1 MSDLNKS
8 LEADIACWDQLTT
21 TDSAD
26 PFAAD
31 FPPHRRTGSPGDR
44 ATDQWLV
51 AELSSLGLSPTI
63 SEYPF
68 NQLNV
73 RSSWI
78 EVGTVRI
85 PAVPMYDTADMQ
97 VDFSARAGKDLL
109 ILPCAPQDHH
119 PSTSAV
125 LRARSQSHV
134 KAIIAM
140 SSAETVAPGL
150 ALVNSESF
158 TKPVHLPV
166 LQVGSENSHM
176 LNSALEKQAPIRCHL
191 HIEREQTVA
200 TNVEVRIAGE
210 KPDYAP
216 WIVMTPKSS
225 WWTST
230 AERIG
235 GIVVWLAL
243 ARAFSQRS
251 PQHPV
256 IFTANSGHELSHLG
270 MQHFLKTNAD
280 WVAGAAGWLH
290 LGANFAARGGRAQLQ
305 ASAQADLDALV
316 RALAENGIHNC
327 TQTPIG
333 NRPFGE
339 ARNVHDQAGRY
350 ISIIGSNE
358 WFHHPGDR
366 YPKSVDT
373 EQTAR
378 FVQAFVDLGRAL
390 I

>member
-8 LEADIACWDQLTT
+8 LEADMSCWDQLTK
-21 TDSAD
+21 TDPAD
-26 PFAAD
+26 TFAAD

-51 AELSSLGLSPTI
+51 GELNSLGLSPTVP
-63 SEYPF
+63 EYPF
-68 NQLNV
+68 NQPNI

-78 EVGTVRI
+78 EVGTERI

-97 VDFSARAGKDLL
+97 VDFSARAGEDLL
-109 ILPCAPQDHH
+109 ILPCAPQNQH
-119 PSTSAV
+119 PSTKAV
-125 LRARSQSHV
+125 LKARSQGHV

-158 TKPVHLPV
+158 KTPVHLPV
-166 LQVGSENSHM
+166 LQVSSENSHM
-176 LNSALEKQAPIRCHL
+176 LRSALEKQAPIRCHL

-210 KPDYAP
+210 KPDAAP

-243 ARAFSQRS
+243 ARTFSQRP

-256 IFTANSGHELSHLG
+256 VFTANSGHELSHLG
-270 MQHFLKTNAD
+270 MEHFLKTNTD

-290 LGANFAARGGRAQLQ
+290 LGANFAARGGRAHLQ
-305 ASAQADLDALV
+305 ASAQADLDALLT
-316 RALAENGIHNC
+316 ALAEHGIHNC

-333 NRPFGE
+333 KRPLGE

-350 ISIIGSNE
+350 ISIVGSNE
-358 WFHHPGDR
+358 WFHHPDDR
-366 YPKSVDT
+366 HPKSVDT
-373 EQTAR
+373 EQTVR
-378 FVQAFVDLGRAL
+378 FVRAFVDLARAL

>member
-26 PFAAD
+26 PFTAD

-97 VDFSARAGKDLL
+97 VDFSARAGEDLL

-158 TKPVHLPV
+158 TTPVHLPV

-280 WVAGAAGWLH
+280 WVAGTAGWLH

-358 WFHHPGDR
+358 WFHHPDDR

-373 EQTAR
+373 KQTAR